1 VTRFGLAVGRCR
13 AGPPPST
20 AEEALR
26 LLAAAGWDSD
36 AASKLVQREKLERI
50 ESDRQRQELADSWA

>member
-1 VTRFGLAVGRCR
+1 LHR